1 MIDPFDTEFLS
12 QELRDSWKRIEE
24 LEVENNMLR
33 NRIMEL
39 EKDIEY
45 QTEQDELDYER
56 WIRDREEGW
65 GD

>member
-1 MIDPFDTEFLS
+1 MVFNEEH
-12 QELRDSWKRIEE
+12 ELRAKIND

-45 QTEQDELDYER
+45 RIEQDELDYER
-56 WIRDREEGW
+56 WVRDREEGW
-65 GD
+65 VD